1 MIQIHLSPLL
11 GKRGYDLTLPMESE
25 WKQVID
31 YLQMFFAFSD
41 HAQADHAQGQRILV
55 HSNILTTGARETI
68 YTEYILTRIQ
78 GGWSRHV
85 AVFLATEDHPYA
97 FHVNLYLEVEKRK
110 GTWRGFT
117 L

>member
-11 GKRGYDLTLPMESE
+11 EKRGYTITLPMESE

-31 YLQMFFAFSD
+31 YLHMFFAFSD
-41 HAQADHAQGQRILV
+41 HTQGQRILV

-110 GTWRGFT
+110 GIWRGFI